1 MAMSAASGC
10 SWCRAGDTD
19 GSDLWVLPDAPD
31 ATSATGY
38 PGNQQRP
45 RTRSCRMRI
54 SSRGQVTIPAG
65 LRRDLGFRPG
75 DEVDVTA
82 DRDHAHPL
90 PADLR
95 RSAGVN

>member
-1 MAMSAASGC
+1 
-10 SWCRAGDTD
+10 
-19 GSDLWVLPDAPD
+19 
-31 ATSATGY
+31 
-38 PGNQQRP
+38 
-45 RTRSCRMRI
+45 MRI